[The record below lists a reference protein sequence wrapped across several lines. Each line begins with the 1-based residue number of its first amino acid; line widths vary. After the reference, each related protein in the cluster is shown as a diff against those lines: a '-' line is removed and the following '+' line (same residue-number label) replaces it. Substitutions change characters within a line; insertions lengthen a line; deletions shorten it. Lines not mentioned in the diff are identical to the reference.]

1 MFLRIFSCLLFE
13 TDFFVS
19 FFFLKLTFLCLPD
32 FIWNSYLLWPWRGV
46 HVWGHP
52 CQTVCTHWLWRGTAF
67 DVGTV
72 TSFLRVCWRLSPWW
86 LVRLEMGELDLL
98 RNEAGLR
105 LCSVGITALSGVR
118 LVPKLLERK
127 PWMSDSS
134 RCFPFNCVFFLL
146 PTLGLLPRREGA
158 LKPVAFV
165 FLQRSDF
172 CQSRSLWFHP
182 DAAHDRVFP
191 PVVAAPDLVLGSG
204 LEWVELDGAFPRLRW
219 GSIVGWQQFELMP
232 CLGASQHSSQV
243 ECSLPQ
249 LFCLSQQFSKLS
261 REVWEHVPNFTTLG
275 AEEL

>member
-1 MFLRIFSCLLFE
+1 MFLGIFSCLLFE

-19 FFFLKLTFLCLPD
+19 FFFFKLTFLCLPD

-146 PTLGLLPRREGA
+146 TLPW
-158 LKPVAFV
+158 
-165 FLQRSDF
+165 DF
-172 CQSRSLWFHP
+172 CLEERERWSQWHLCSYRGPISARVEVCGFIQMQPMIVSSPLLW
-182 DAAHDRVFP
+182 
-191 PVVAAPDLVLGSG
+191 
-204 LEWVELDGAFPRLRW
+204 
-219 GSIVGWQQFELMP
+219 
-232 CLGASQHSSQV
+232 
-243 ECSLPQ
+243 LPQ
-249 LFCLSQQFSKLS
+249 I
-261 REVWEHVPNFTTLG
+261 
-275 AEEL
+275 